1 MIYYTKG
8 MIIKMNNENRSPRKE
23 VIKNIA
29 IVFLAVLLVL
39 TFFSNTFMNYTLP
52 QVSAVYVSQGTISE
66 QIRGSGTVE
75 AAESYEVK
83 FDQTRTIKSVAVKT
97 GQTINAG
104 DTLFEL
110 EDSDSDELTQAQ
122 KDLEDKELDYK
133 KAVLAQSDSSKYQS
147 DYLEIQKA
155 EKELSELQAKY
166 QAALAGT
173 DPLSSALNDY
183 NSLKSRSDKLTKE
196 KEDLNNQLSAVNADT
211 SDDMINLTGAYYD
224 NLRADKDR
232 VTELEKKVETA
243 QSDYDE
249 LSKDVGADTD
259 YASKIEE
266 TRKSIE
272 SATVE
277 LNQLYI
283 SLYNA
288 KADDDTTSIS
298 ASIATKSLEIDQ
310 LQRDLSN
317 YLAKST
323 TSGVLKTKL
332 KNAESTLNK
341 AKKNLNSAKDTLSN
355 DVRSIKLEIKAKLD
369 KVTAELDDV
378 TLKLTNAGT
387 AKDDATAAGYLSA
400 SQLELKISEQK
411 DTVDNLYAALEIKKQ
426 TDSVTNESNQL
437 DLEAK
442 KKDIER
448 QKEKVEKLKSEA
460 FDAVVTAKMGGTVES
475 VSVTAGSEVAAGTVA
490 AVISVSDLGY
500 TVSFSVKNDQA
511 KKVKV
516 GDKAEITSW
525 YWGDS
530 FSATLS
536 EVKTDTA
543 NPQTQKTLVFN
554 VTGSDISTGQTI
566 TLSMG
571 SKGQPYSAVVPNAAV
586 REDSNGKFVLVMEAK
601 SSPLGNRYKAV
612 RYDIEVLAK
621 DDNNTAVNGLMGS
634 EYVITTSTKP
644 IQAGDQVRPA
654 ES

>member
-1 MIYYTKG
+1 

-52 QVSAVYVSQGTISE
+52 QVSAVYVNQGTISE

-83 FDQTRTIKSVAVKT
+83 FDQTRTVKSVAVKT

-211 SDDMINLTGAYYD
+211 SDDMINLTGEYYD
-224 NLRADKDR
+224 TLRADKDR

-243 QSDYDE
+243 QADYDE

-332 KNAESTLNK
+332 KNAENTLNK
-341 AKKNLNSAKDTLSN
+341 AKKNLNSTKDTLSN
-355 DVRSIKLEIKAKLD
+355 DVRTIKLEIKAKLD

-536 EVKTDTA
+536 EVKTDTT

>member
-1 MIYYTKG
+1 

-52 QVSAVYVSQGTISE
+52 QVSAVYVNQGTISE

-83 FDQTRTIKSVAVKT
+83 FDQTRTVKSVAVKT

-211 SDDMINLTGAYYD
+211 SDDMINLTGEYYD
-224 NLRADKDR
+224 TLRADKDR

-243 QSDYDE
+243 QADYDE

-536 EVKTDTA
+536 EVKTDTT

>member
-1 MIYYTKG
+1 

-211 SDDMINLTGAYYD
+211 SDDMINLTGVYYD
-224 NLRADKDR
+224 TLRADKDR

-243 QSDYDE
+243 QADYDE

-543 NPQTQKTLVFN
+543 NPQTQTTLVFN

>member
-1 MIYYTKG
+1 

-83 FDQTRTIKSVAVKT
+83 FDQTRTVKSVAVKT

-211 SDDMINLTGAYYD
+211 SDDMINLTGEYYD
-224 NLRADKDR
+224 TLRADKDR

-243 QSDYDE
+243 QADYDE

-355 DVRSIKLEIKAKLD
+355 DVRTIKLEIKAKLD

-536 EVKTDTA
+536 EVKTDTT

>member
-1 MIYYTKG
+1 
-8 MIIKMNNENRSPRKE
+8 MNNENRSPRKE

-83 FDQTRTIKSVAVKT
+83 FDQTRTVKSVAVKT

-211 SDDMINLTGAYYD
+211 SDDMINLTGEYYD
-224 NLRADKDR
+224 TLRADKDR

-243 QSDYDE
+243 QADYDE

-355 DVRSIKLEIKAKLD
+355 DVRTIKLEIKAKLD

-536 EVKTDTA
+536 EVKTDTT
-543 NPQTQKTLVFN
+543 NPQTHKTLVFN

>member
-1 MIYYTKG
+1 
-8 MIIKMNNENRSPRKE
+8 MNNENRSPRKE

-52 QVSAVYVSQGTISE
+52 QVSAVYVNQGTISE

-83 FDQTRTIKSVAVKT
+83 FDQTRTVKSVAVKT

-211 SDDMINLTGAYYD
+211 SDDMINLTGEYYD
-224 NLRADKDR
+224 TLRADKDR

-243 QSDYDE
+243 QADYDE

-355 DVRSIKLEIKAKLD
+355 DVRTIKLEIKAKLD

-378 TLKLTNAGT
+378 TLKLTNAGS

-426 TDSVTNESNQL
+426 TDNVTNESNQL

-536 EVKTDTA
+536 EVKTDTT

>member
-1 MIYYTKG
+1 
-8 MIIKMNNENRSPRKE
+8 MNNENRSPRKE

-122 KDLEDKELDYK
+122 KDLDDKELDYK

-196 KEDLNNQLSAVNADT
+196 KEDLNTQLSAVNADT
-211 SDDMINLTGAYYD
+211 ADDMINLTGDYYD
-224 NLRADKDR
+224 TLRADKDR

-243 QSDYDE
+243 QADYDE

-448 QKEKVEKLKSEA
+448 QKKKVEKLKSEA

>member
-1 MIYYTKG
+1 

-196 KEDLNNQLSAVNADT
+196 KEDLSNQLSAVNADT
-211 SDDMINLTGAYYD
+211 SDDMINLTGDYYD
-224 NLRADKDR
+224 TLRADKDR

-243 QSDYDE
+243 QADYDD

-266 TRKSIE
+266 TRKAIE

-448 QKEKVEKLKSEA
+448 QKKKVEKLKSEA

>member
-1 MIYYTKG
+1 

-52 QVSAVYVSQGTISE
+52 QVSAVYVNQGTISE

-83 FDQTRTIKSVAVKT
+83 FDQTRTVKSVAVKT

-211 SDDMINLTGAYYD
+211 SDDMINLTGEYYD
-224 NLRADKDR
+224 TLRADKDR

-243 QSDYDE
+243 QADYDE

-355 DVRSIKLEIKAKLD
+355 DVRTIKLEIKAKLD

-426 TDSVTNESNQL
+426 TDNVTNESNQL

-536 EVKTDTA
+536 EVKTDTT

>member
-1 MIYYTKG
+1 
-8 MIIKMNNENRSPRKE
+8 MNNENRSPRKE

-52 QVSAVYVSQGTISE
+52 QVSAVYVNQGTISE

-83 FDQTRTIKSVAVKT
+83 FDQTRTVKSVAVKT

-211 SDDMINLTGAYYD
+211 SDDMINLTGEYYD
-224 NLRADKDR
+224 TLRADKDR

-243 QSDYDE
+243 QADYDE

-355 DVRSIKLEIKAKLD
+355 DVRTIKLEIKAKLD

>member
-1 MIYYTKG
+1 

-122 KDLEDKELDYK
+122 KDLDDKELDYK

-155 EKELSELQAKY
+155 EKELSELQAKH

-196 KEDLNNQLSAVNADT
+196 KEDLNTQLSAVNADT
-211 SDDMINLTGAYYD
+211 ADDMINLTGDYYD
-224 NLRADKDR
+224 TLRADKDR
-232 VTELEKKVETA
+232 VTELEKKVEKA
-243 QSDYDE
+243 QTDYDD

-448 QKEKVEKLKSEA
+448 QKKKVEKLKSEA

-654 ES
+654 

>member
-1 MIYYTKG
+1 
-8 MIIKMNNENRSPRKE
+8 MNNENRSPRKE

-83 FDQTRTIKSVAVKT
+83 FDQTRTVKSVAVKT

-211 SDDMINLTGAYYD
+211 SDDMINLTGEYYD
-224 NLRADKDR
+224 TLRADKDR

-243 QSDYDE
+243 QADYDE
-249 LSKDVGADTD
+249 LSKDVGAGTD

-332 KNAESTLNK
+332 KNAENTLNK

-355 DVRSIKLEIKAKLD
+355 DVRTIKLEIKAKLD

-426 TDSVTNESNQL
+426 TDNVTNESNQL

-536 EVKTDTA
+536 EVKTDTT

>member
-1 MIYYTKG
+1 
-8 MIIKMNNENRSPRKE
+8 MNNENRSPRKE

-52 QVSAVYVSQGTISE
+52 QVSAVYVNQGTISE

-83 FDQTRTIKSVAVKT
+83 FDQTRTVKSVAVKT

-211 SDDMINLTGAYYD
+211 SDDMINLTGEYYD
-224 NLRADKDR
+224 TLRADKDR

-243 QSDYDE
+243 QADYDE

-355 DVRSIKLEIKAKLD
+355 DVRTIKLEIKAKLD

-536 EVKTDTA
+536 EVKTDTV

-612 RYDIEVLAK
+612 RYDIEVLSK

>member
-1 MIYYTKG
+1 

-224 NLRADKDR
+224 TLRADKDL

-536 EVKTDTA
+536 EVKTDTT

>member
-1 MIYYTKG
+1 
-8 MIIKMNNENRSPRKE
+8 MNNENRSPRKE

-52 QVSAVYVSQGTISE
+52 QVSAVYVNQGTISE

-83 FDQTRTIKSVAVKT
+83 FDQTRTVKSVAVKT

-211 SDDMINLTGAYYD
+211 SDDMINLTGEYYD
-224 NLRADKDR
+224 TLRADKDR

-332 KNAESTLNK
+332 KNAENTLNK

-355 DVRSIKLEIKAKLD
+355 DVRTIKLEIKAKLD

-426 TDSVTNESNQL
+426 TDNVTNESNQL

-442 KKDIER
+442 KKDLER

-536 EVKTDTA
+536 EVKTDTT

>member
-1 MIYYTKG
+1 

-52 QVSAVYVSQGTISE
+52 QVSAVYVNQGTISE

-83 FDQTRTIKSVAVKT
+83 FDQTRTVKSVAVKT

-183 NSLKSRSDKLTKE
+183 NFLKSRSDKLTKE

-211 SDDMINLTGAYYD
+211 SDDMINLTGEYYD
-224 NLRADKDR
+224 TLRADKDR

-243 QSDYDE
+243 QADYDE

-332 KNAESTLNK
+332 KNAENTLNK

-355 DVRSIKLEIKAKLD
+355 DVRTIKLEIKAKLD

>member
-1 MIYYTKG
+1 
-8 MIIKMNNENRSPRKE
+8 MNNENRSPRKE

-83 FDQTRTIKSVAVKT
+83 FDQTRTVKSVAVKT

-211 SDDMINLTGAYYD
+211 SDDMINLTGEYYD
-224 NLRADKDR
+224 TLRADKDR

-332 KNAESTLNK
+332 KNAENTLNK

-355 DVRSIKLEIKAKLD
+355 DVRTIKLEIKAKLD

-426 TDSVTNESNQL
+426 TDNVTNESNQL

-536 EVKTDTA
+536 EVKTDTT

>member
-1 MIYYTKG
+1 

-83 FDQTRTIKSVAVKT
+83 FDQTRTVKSVAVKT

-211 SDDMINLTGAYYD
+211 SDDMINLTGEYYD
-224 NLRADKDR
+224 TLRADKDR

-243 QSDYDE
+243 QADYDE

-536 EVKTDTA
+536 EVKTDTT

>member
-1 MIYYTKG
+1 

-52 QVSAVYVSQGTISE
+52 QVSAVYVNQGTISE

-83 FDQTRTIKSVAVKT
+83 FDQTRTVKSVAVKT

-196 KEDLNNQLSAVNADT
+196 KEELNNQLSAVNADT
-211 SDDMINLTGAYYD
+211 SDDMINLTGEYYD
-224 NLRADKDR
+224 TLRADKDR

-243 QSDYDE
+243 QADYDE

-571 SKGQPYSAVVPNAAV
+571 SKGQPYSVVVPNAAV

>member
-1 MIYYTKG
+1 

-122 KDLEDKELDYK
+122 KDLDDKELDYK

-196 KEDLNNQLSAVNADT
+196 KEDLSNQLSAVNADT
-211 SDDMINLTGAYYD
+211 SDDMINLTGDYYD
-224 NLRADKDR
+224 TLRADKDR

-243 QSDYDE
+243 QADYDD

-266 TRKSIE
+266 TRKAIE

-448 QKEKVEKLKSEA
+448 QKKKVEKLKSEA

>member
-1 MIYYTKG
+1 
-8 MIIKMNNENRSPRKE
+8 MNNENRSPRKE

-52 QVSAVYVSQGTISE
+52 QVSAVYVNQGTISE

-83 FDQTRTIKSVAVKT
+83 FDQTRTVKSVAVKT

-211 SDDMINLTGAYYD
+211 SDDMINLTGEYYD
-224 NLRADKDR
+224 TLRADKDR

-332 KNAESTLNK
+332 KNAENTLNK

-355 DVRSIKLEIKAKLD
+355 DVRTIKLEIKAKLD

>member
-1 MIYYTKG
+1 
-8 MIIKMNNENRSPRKE
+8 MNNENRSPRKE

-83 FDQTRTIKSVAVKT
+83 FDQTRTVKSVAVKT

-211 SDDMINLTGAYYD
+211 SDDMINLTGEYYD
-224 NLRADKDR
+224 TLRADKDR

-355 DVRSIKLEIKAKLD
+355 DVRTIKLEIKAKLD

-536 EVKTDTA
+536 EVKTDTT

>member
-1 MIYYTKG
+1 
-8 MIIKMNNENRSPRKE
+8 MNNENRSPRKE

-52 QVSAVYVSQGTISE
+52 QVSAVYVNQGTISE

-83 FDQTRTIKSVAVKT
+83 FDQTRTVKSVAVKT

-211 SDDMINLTGAYYD
+211 SDDMINLTGEYYD
-224 NLRADKDR
+224 TLRADKDR

-243 QSDYDE
+243 QADYDE
-249 LSKDVGADTD
+249 LSKDVGAGTD

-355 DVRSIKLEIKAKLD
+355 DVRTIKLEIKAKLD

>member
-1 MIYYTKG
+1 

-224 NLRADKDR
+224 TLRADKDR

-369 KVTAELDDV
+369 KVTAELDEV

>member
-1 MIYYTKG
+1 

-224 NLRADKDR
+224 TLRADKDL

-566 TLSMG
+566 ALSMG

>member
-1 MIYYTKG
+1 

-224 NLRADKDR
+224 TLRADKDR

-243 QSDYDE
+243 QADYDE

-369 KVTAELDDV
+369 KVTADDV

>member
-1 MIYYTKG
+1 
-8 MIIKMNNENRSPRKE
+8 MNNENRSPRKE

-52 QVSAVYVSQGTISE
+52 QVSAVYVNQGTISE

-83 FDQTRTIKSVAVKT
+83 FDQTRTVKSVAVKT

-211 SDDMINLTGAYYD
+211 SDDMINLTGEYYD
-224 NLRADKDR
+224 TLRADKDR

-243 QSDYDE
+243 QADYDE

-332 KNAESTLNK
+332 KNAENTLNK

-355 DVRSIKLEIKAKLD
+355 DVRTIKLEIKAKLD

-426 TDSVTNESNQL
+426 TDNVTNESNQL

-536 EVKTDTA
+536 EVKTDTT

>member
-1 MIYYTKG
+1 

-122 KDLEDKELDYK
+122 KDLDDKELDYK

-196 KEDLNNQLSAVNADT
+196 KEDLNTQLSAVNADT
-211 SDDMINLTGAYYD
+211 ADDMINLTGDYYD
-224 NLRADKDR
+224 TLRADKDR

-243 QSDYDE
+243 QADYDE

-448 QKEKVEKLKSEA
+448 QKKKVEKLKSEA

>member
-1 MIYYTKG
+1 
-8 MIIKMNNENRSPRKE
+8 MNNENRSPRKE

-83 FDQTRTIKSVAVKT
+83 FDQTRTVKSVAVKT

-211 SDDMINLTGAYYD
+211 SDDMINLTGEYYD
-224 NLRADKDR
+224 TLRADKDR

-332 KNAESTLNK
+332 KNAENTLNK

-426 TDSVTNESNQL
+426 TDNVTNESNQL

-536 EVKTDTA
+536 EVKTDTT

>member
-1 MIYYTKG
+1 
-8 MIIKMNNENRSPRKE
+8 MNNENRSPRKE

-52 QVSAVYVSQGTISE
+52 QVSAVYVNQGTISE

-83 FDQTRTIKSVAVKT
+83 FDQTRTVKSVAVKT

-211 SDDMINLTGAYYD
+211 SDDMINLTGEYYD
-224 NLRADKDR
+224 TLRADKDR

-355 DVRSIKLEIKAKLD
+355 DVRTIKLEIKAKLD

-536 EVKTDTA
+536 EVKTDTT

>member
-1 MIYYTKG
+1 

-122 KDLEDKELDYK
+122 KDLDDKELDYK

-196 KEDLNNQLSAVNADT
+196 KEDLSNQLSAVKADT
-211 SDDMINLTGAYYD
+211 SDDMINLTGDYYD
-224 NLRADKDR
+224 TLRADKDR

-243 QSDYDE
+243 QADYDD

-266 TRKSIE
+266 TRKAIE

-400 SQLELKISEQK
+400 SQPELKISEQK

-448 QKEKVEKLKSEA
+448 QKKKVEKLKSEA

>member
-1 MIYYTKG
+1 

-211 SDDMINLTGAYYD
+211 SDDMINLTGVYYD
-224 NLRADKDR
+224 TLRADKDR

-243 QSDYDE
+243 QADYDE
-249 LSKDVGADTD
+249 LSKDVGAETD

>member
-1 MIYYTKG
+1 
-8 MIIKMNNENRSPRKE
+8 MNNENRSPRKE

-52 QVSAVYVSQGTISE
+52 QVSAVYVNQGTISE

-83 FDQTRTIKSVAVKT
+83 FDQTRTVKSVAVKT

-211 SDDMINLTGAYYD
+211 SDDMINLTGEYYD
-224 NLRADKDR
+224 TLRADKDR

-243 QSDYDE
+243 QADYDE
-249 LSKDVGADTD
+249 LSKDVGAGTD

-332 KNAESTLNK
+332 KNAENTLNK

-355 DVRSIKLEIKAKLD
+355 DVRTIKLEIKAKLD

-426 TDSVTNESNQL
+426 TDNVTNESNQL

-536 EVKTDTA
+536 EVKTDTT

>member
-1 MIYYTKG
+1 
-8 MIIKMNNENRSPRKE
+8 MNNENRSPRKE

-224 NLRADKDR
+224 TLRADKDL

-369 KVTAELDDV
+369 KITAELDDV

-475 VSVTAGSEVAAGTVA
+475 VSVTAGSEVAADTVA

>member
-1 MIYYTKG
+1 

-52 QVSAVYVSQGTISE
+52 QVSAVYVNQGTISE

-83 FDQTRTIKSVAVKT
+83 FDQTRTVKSVAVKT

-211 SDDMINLTGAYYD
+211 SDDMINLTGEYYD
-224 NLRADKDR
+224 TLRADKDR

-243 QSDYDE
+243 QADYDE

-355 DVRSIKLEIKAKLD
+355 DVRTIKLEIKAKLD

-460 FDAVVTAKMGGTVES
+460 FDAVVTAKMGGTIES

-536 EVKTDTA
+536 EVKTDTT

>member
-1 MIYYTKG
+1 
-8 MIIKMNNENRSPRKE
+8 MNNENRSPRKE

-52 QVSAVYVSQGTISE
+52 QVSAVYVNQGTISE

-83 FDQTRTIKSVAVKT
+83 FDQTRTVKSVAVKT

-211 SDDMINLTGAYYD
+211 SDDMINLTGEYYD
-224 NLRADKDR
+224 TLRADKDR

-243 QSDYDE
+243 QADYDE

-332 KNAESTLNK
+332 KNAENTLNK

-536 EVKTDTA
+536 EVKTDTT

>member
-1 MIYYTKG
+1 

-52 QVSAVYVSQGTISE
+52 QVSAVYVNQGTISE

-83 FDQTRTIKSVAVKT
+83 FDQTRTVKSVAVKT

-211 SDDMINLTGAYYD
+211 SDDMINLTGEYYD
-224 NLRADKDR
+224 TLRADKDR

-243 QSDYDE
+243 QADYDE
-249 LSKDVGADTD
+249 LSKDVGAGTD

-332 KNAESTLNK
+332 KNAENTLNK

-355 DVRSIKLEIKAKLD
+355 DVRTIKLEIKAELD

-426 TDSVTNESNQL
+426 TDNVTNESNQL

-536 EVKTDTA
+536 EVKTDTT

>member
-1 MIYYTKG
+1 

-83 FDQTRTIKSVAVKT
+83 FDQTRTVKSVAVKT

-211 SDDMINLTGAYYD
+211 SDDMINLTGEYYD
-224 NLRADKDR
+224 TLRADKDR

-243 QSDYDE
+243 QADYDE

-355 DVRSIKLEIKAKLD
+355 DVRTIKLEIKAKLD

>member
-1 MIYYTKG
+1 
-8 MIIKMNNENRSPRKE
+8 MNNENRSPRKE

-52 QVSAVYVSQGTISE
+52 QVSAVYVNQGTISE

-83 FDQTRTIKSVAVKT
+83 FDQTRTVKSVAVKT

-211 SDDMINLTGAYYD
+211 SDDMINLTGEYYD
-224 NLRADKDR
+224 TLRADKDR

-243 QSDYDE
+243 QADYDE

-355 DVRSIKLEIKAKLD
+355 DVRTIKLEIKAKLD

-426 TDSVTNESNQL
+426 TDNVTNESNQL

-536 EVKTDTA
+536 EVKTDTT